1 MDHEFWLERWQSGE
15 IGFHQPKVQP
25 ALQAHWPRLTLA
37 SDATVLVPLCGKSV
51 DMAWLATSG
60 HRVIGAELSA
70 TAVDAFFSEQGVT
83 PSERIVGAFNVKFAH
98 GIELWCGD
106 FFALDAKALPKVEA
120 VYDRAALVAMPPELQ
135 PRYAEK
141 IAQLLPAGGQV
152 LLIGLDY
159 NPFEMNGPPFSVPEA
174 RVRELFGQHFQI
186 DVLDKRDG
194 LTKSEHLAK
203 RGVTRLEEATYLM
216 KRRT

>member
-1 MDHEFWLERWQSGE
+1 MDHEFWLGRWQSNE

-37 SDATVLVPLCGKSV
+37 SDATVFVPLCGKSV
-51 DMAWLATSG
+51 DMTWLAKSG
-60 HRVIGAELSA
+60 HRVIGAELSEK
-70 TAVDAFFSEQGVT
+70 AVDAFFGEQGVT
-83 PSERIVGAFNVKFAH
+83 PSARNEANFHVKSAH
-98 GIELWCGD
+98 GVELWCGD
-106 FFALDAKALPKVEA
+106 FFALDVKALPKLAA

-135 PRYAEK
+135 PRYAKK
-141 IAQLLPAGGQV
+141 IAQLLPADGQV

-159 NPFEMNGPPFSVPEA
+159 NPSEMTGPPFSVPET
-174 RVRELFGQHFQI
+174 RVRELFSDDFEI

-216 KRRT
+216 KRRA